1 MDIPEIGSSKNMYDP
16 PTSLETD
23 EYYRPE
29 ITPEELIQEL
39 SNNPDPNT
47 TRSYFNNFHLHI
59 IDPMYYEKE
68 DPEFQQDLETA
79 VDNASS
85 QYWTDTQ
92 PFKDSLIQTA
102 RATGRFSK
110 EQFTVLASAY
120 IQMRNLGYLR
130 YTKVKGVPCLVR

>member
-39 SNNPDPNT
+39 SDNPDCNT
-47 TRSYFNNFHLHI
+47 TRDYFNNFHLHI
-59 IDPMYYEKE
+59 IDPVLYENE
-68 DPEFQQDLETA
+68 DPKFQQDLQT
-79 VDNASS
+79 VVGNASL
-85 QYWTDTQ
+85 QYWKGAQ
-92 PFKDSLIQTA
+92 PFKDSLVQTA
-102 RATGRFSK
+102 KTTREFTK
-110 EQFTVLASAY
+110 EQFIVLASAY